1 MYMNHERST
10 TSYCAA
16 VPLVRRLA
24 SMLALVSLVLSGCES
39 AQNEPGRKMSSSHL
53 EVAKP
58 ITLTAKQ
65 ISSVRAGVAKSLR
78 NQDLEEVRV
87 GRMLAGRTST
97 GVIVCGYLN
106 AKDSSGEY
114 VGERPFHG
122 LFMGMDNASGF
133 IVTGT
138 GGADNETAETF
149 EICRR
154 SGLDLTPS

>member
-1 MYMNHERST
+1 MRYSW
-10 TSYCAA
+10 
-16 VPLVRRLA
+16 
-24 SMLALVSLVLSGCES
+24 LALVSLVLSGCES
-39 AQNEPGRKMSSSHL
+39 AQNEPARKMSSSHL

-78 NQDLEEVRV
+78 NHDLEEARV
-87 GRMLAGRTST
+87 GRLLAGRTST

-106 AKDSSGEY
+106 AKNSSGEY